1 MYWYMNVEVIIVR
14 YCNLNNVI
22 FTFFQAVQIQK
33 RDFTMFECLMLVNH
47 PKNEGGFWELRES
60 SPPKDR

>member
-1 MYWYMNVEVIIVR
+1 MLKSSLFVIVISI
-14 YCNLNNVI
+14 LVI

-33 RDFTMFECLMLVNH
+33 RDFTMFESLMLVNH
-47 PKNEGGFWELRES
+47 SKNEGGFWELRES